1 VNPVDSN
8 AAVVAATPEALR
20 DVWNDWI

>member
-8 AAVVAATPEALR
+8 AAVVGATPEALR